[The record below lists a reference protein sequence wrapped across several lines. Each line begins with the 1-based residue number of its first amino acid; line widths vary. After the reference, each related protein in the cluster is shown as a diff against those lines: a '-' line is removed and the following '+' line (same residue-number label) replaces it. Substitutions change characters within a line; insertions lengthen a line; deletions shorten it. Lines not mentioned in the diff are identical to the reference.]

1 MAQQRL
7 EVNQLLAELYPSNH
21 MTQKVAA
28 LEALSEL
35 VSNEPEPE
43 KPKPKGR
50 KKTSPLITETQTQDP
65 VANAIID
72 LSLIHI

>member
-35 VSNEPEPE
+35 VF
-43 KPKPKGR
+43 K
-50 KKTSPLITETQTQDP
+50 
-65 VANAIID
+65 
-72 LSLIHI
+72 